1 MIRRNFAIAFI
12 CAAAATSPRFAF
24 GQEAPAGG
32 ARFYL
37 DTPPDGPDWGV
48 RFVVT
53 LLYPK

>member
-1 MIRRNFAIAFI
+1 MIGRSFSIALI

-24 GQEAPAGG
+24 GQEAPAGSV
-32 ARFYL
+32 RFYL
-37 DTPPDGPDWGV
+37 DTPPGGPDWGV